1 MRQLFI
7 PFLAGSLLFAGCK
20 SSPTA
25 TDGLAATSVVQA
37 PASAIAPWENQQA
50 MDSLL
55 SVLGPLQGKTVA
67 DMFAGNGFYTW
78 GLLKAGARVLA
89 IDDNPANIAALEARK
104 KSEGIGDDK
113 LLIRQTTPGVPGLLA
128 NEVDIALITREYA
141 KLGDRPAWFAQL
153 MPGIRSPHLFYL
165 VNFLPG
171 QTAAGPPLAE
181 RMGYNTV
188 SNELSSFGFQD
199 VGIYYKKM
207 PYRYVLFAAVPP
219 ETPPGAD
226 SIQAQ

>member
-1 MRQLFI
+1 M
-7 PFLAGSLLFAGCK
+7 
-20 SSPTA
+20 
-25 TDGLAATSVVQA
+25 
-37 PASAIAPWENQQA
+37 
-50 MDSLL
+50 

-67 DMFAGNGFYTW
+67 DMFAGNGFYAW

-89 IDDNPANIAALEARK
+89 LDDNPSNIAALEARK

-128 NEVDIALITREYA
+128 DEVDMALITREYA
-141 KLGDRPAWFAQL
+141 KLGDRPAWFGQL
-153 MPGIRSPHLFYL
+153 MAGIRSPHLFYL

-171 QTAAGPPLAE
+171 QTAAGPPLSE

-188 SNELSSFGFQD
+188 SNEVSGFGFQD

-207 PYRYVLFAAVPP
+207 PYRYILFGSVPP
-219 ETPPGAD
+219 ETPPGAE
-226 SIQAQ
+226 